1 MILRQCAGTMTVEG
15 IGRLTGRTGSAV
27 RTKARELGI
36 SMMLRG
42 DYHQSAK
49 YQQVDVELTRQL
61 HQRGVPRREIAEK
74 FGMKLRTVNNYVYF
88 DRRIQ
93 E

>member
-1 MILRQCAGTMTVEG
+1 MILRQCAGTMTVEN
-15 IGRLTGRTGSAV
+15 IGRLTGRSEAAV

-49 YQQVDVELTRQL
+49 YPQSDVELARQL
-61 HQRGVPRREIAEK
+61 HQRGIPRKEIARK
-74 FGMKLRTVNNYVYF
+74 FGMPLRTVNNYVYF
-88 DRRIQ
+88 DRRVQ